1 MLICAG
7 DTVSGTRKR
16 ESQSEAFTASP
27 FNYTFSPIPL
37 TDEGGY
43 FIDSPSVEFSVN
55 KDCDDLDM
63 TNEFMRFLISNNELE
78 EMASAKR
85 LITPTKDLSLDPVY
99 APFAGVSSERTIS
112 PEVIGI
118 SDPLTVQIR
127 VAAYKVGKGE
137 ITVDQAV
144 SMYGTFE

>member
-1 MLICAG
+1 
-7 DTVSGTRKR
+7 
-16 ESQSEAFTASP
+16 
-27 FNYTFSPIPL
+27 
-37 TDEGGY
+37 
-43 FIDSPSVEFSVN
+43 
-55 KDCDDLDM
+55 M

-85 LITPTKDLSLDPVY
+85 LITPTKDLSTDPVY

-118 SDPLTVQIR
+118 TDPLTVQIR

-144 SMYGTFE
+144 SMYGCFE